1 MKAYLA
7 LLAAAVVLVGCA
19 PSQVGRSASGAT
31 ASPTATAPAVPT
43 TTGTATTGTAATGT
57 AATGTAATRTAAPS
71 SDPEPFVS
79 PVACAYPSAGVPENV
94 MVRDVF
100 HAGSS
105 AIDAC
110 VDSGERNAYQ
120 EFLPDPCGHDL
131 GDHTSS
137 VVARRAI
144 EVMFDDN
151 PANVDAETSMYRHIV
166 TAYRDDAAASAYL
179 SSLRPASRDCPERT
193 LEHSMW
199 RYSITSST
207 AQGIELSVR
216 RTYGQPETVPRQA
229 TFRISVIRSGA
240 RVSVLTDVGWE
251 GNPTY
256 PAAVIALV
264 HAAADQL

>member
-7 LLAAAVVLVGCA
+7 LLGAVLVLVGCA
-19 PSQVGRSASGAT
+19 PSQVGRTASGAT
-31 ASPTATAPAVPT
+31 ASPSVTAEATPT
-43 TTGTATTGTAATGT
+43 TTGTAAA
-57 AATGTAATRTAAPS
+57 S
-71 SDPEPFVS
+71 SDPEPLVS
-79 PVACAYPSAGVPENV
+79 PVACGYPSAGVPEKV

-110 VDSGERNAYQ
+110 VDKGERDAYQ

-144 EVMFDDN
+144 EVMFDDI
-151 PANVDAETSMYRHIV
+151 PANADAETSMYRHIV
-166 TAYRDDAAASAYL
+166 TVYRDDDAASSYL
-179 SSLRPASRDCPERT
+179 SSLRAAIRDCPERT

-216 RTYGQPETVPRQA
+216 RTYGQSETGPRQA

-251 GNPTY
+251 GNPSF

-264 HAAADQL
+264 HAATDQLAAWD